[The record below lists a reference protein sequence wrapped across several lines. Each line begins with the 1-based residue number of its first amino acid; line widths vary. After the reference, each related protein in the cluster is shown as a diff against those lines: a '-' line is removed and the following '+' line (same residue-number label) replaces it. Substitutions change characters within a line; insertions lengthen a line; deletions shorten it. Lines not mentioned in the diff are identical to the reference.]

1 MAKKDEKKDDKAAPP
16 AKGGGVVSMILAMVI
31 ITGLGVGAGGLFG
44 IQAAQKL
51 GPNAKPAAPAP
62 AHDAHAADH
71 GKDDAKE
78 KNKEKKKGP
87 QLVALPNMVT
97 NLASPEKVW
106 IRIEASA
113 MIEADEPERLAA
125 QLAEDIVAYL
135 RTMTLEQ
142 VQGASGYHY
151 MKEDLDERAR
161 LRGQGKVRDL
171 VLQSFIVE

>member
-1 MAKKDEKKDDKAAPP
+1 MAKKDQNKDDKGP
-16 AKGGGVVSMILAMVI
+16 AKKGGGAMSTVLAMVI

-44 IQAAQKL
+44 IQAAQKI
-51 GPNAKPAAPAP
+51 GPSAKPAPPAP
-62 AHDAHAADH
+62 PPAAHDAHAADH
-71 GKDDAKE
+71 KDD

-113 MIEADEPERLAA
+113 MIESDNPEQLAA

-135 RTMTLEQ
+135 RTMTLDQ
-142 VQGASGYHY
+142 VQGASGYSY

>member
-1 MAKKDEKKDDKAAPP
+1 MAKKDEKKDDKGAPP
-16 AKGGGVVSMILAMVI
+16 KKGGGVVSTIVAMVI

-44 IQAAQKL
+44 IQAAQKI
-51 GPNAKPAAPAP
+51 GPNAKPAPPAHP
-62 AHDAHAADH
+62 PGHDAHAADH
-71 GKDDAKE
+71 KDDKD

-113 MIEADEPERLAA
+113 MIESEEPEKLAA

-135 RTMTLEQ
+135 RTMSLDQ
-142 VQGASGYHY
+142 VQGASGYSY

>member
-1 MAKKDEKKDDKAAPP
+1 MAKKPETKDDKAAPP
-16 AKGGGVVSMILAMVI
+16 KKGGGVVSMILAMVI

-44 IQAAQKL
+44 IQAAQKI
-51 GPNAKPAAPAP
+51 GPNAKPAATPAP
-62 AHDAHAADH
+62 AHDAHAADN
-71 GKDDAKE
+71 KDD

-97 NLASPEKVW
+97 NLASPEKIW

-113 MIEADEPERLAA
+113 MIESDNPEKLAA

-135 RTMTLEQ
+135 RTMTLDQ

-151 MKEDLDERAR
+151 MKEDLDERVR

>member
-1 MAKKDEKKDDKAAPP
+1 MAKKAESKDDKAAPP
-16 AKGGGVVSMILAMVI
+16 KKGGGVMSTVLAMVI

-51 GPNAKPAAPAP
+51 GPHAKPAPPPP

-71 GKDDAKE
+71 KDDKD

-113 MIEADEPERLAA
+113 MIEAENPEKLAA
-125 QLAEDIVAYL
+125 ELAEDIVAYL
-135 RTMTLEQ
+135 RTMTLDQ
-142 VQGASGYHY
+142 VQGASGYQY